1 METKDKHPTIVRTLR
16 NNSRLSKQTRKI
28 LGNVRNAAKRGEN
41 VPKKFLQ
48 FLQRTVKEERKN
60 RKTAKHF
67 YRNYEKYAVN
77 EI

>member
-1 METKDKHPTIVRTLR
+1 METKDKRPTIVRTLR
-16 NNSRLSKQTRKI
+16 NNSRLSKHTRKI
-28 LGNVRNAAKRGEN
+28 LGNVRNAVKRGEN

-60 RKTAKHF
+60 RKTAKQF